1 MAEALMY
8 KEFYGLRERPFT
20 LIPDPDFLYL
30 SPQHK
35 LARAYLEYGL
45 TQRLGFIVLTG
56 EVGTGK
62 TTLIKSLLKSAGRK
76 QRIGVIYQTS
86 FGAED
91 LLELLLREF
100 GIKGHF
106 TTRVARLA
114 AFNQFL
120 LNAYARQ
127 EHVVLIVD
135 EAQNLG
141 PEALEELRLLS
152 NLQTEKEPL
161 LQVILVG
168 QTALQER
175 LRHPALMQLAQRVS
189 VQYHLNPLDH
199 KETREYV
206 VYRLARAGGSG
217 IFTDSAL
224 DKLFDYTKGVPR
236 RLNTCCDLALVAGF
250 AEGRREIDGEFIDTV
265 MATQGIGVE
274 TLGPS
279 AAPAAAPTTEPEPGY
294 RQPAAPRPT
303 PAHDGLGL
311 AVAELS
317 SRLSRLEGLALELY
331 GQMLPVLRQ
340 LLGKPPPP
348 APEQI
353 LAAESPGSF
362 PSDQESDATDA
373 AHAAGGPYRP
383 GTTGASK
390 DTGAAG
396 GSESAGAAPPK
407 SPGSAKSWWS
417 KIRGR

>member
-1 MAEALMY
+1 MY
-8 KEFYGLRERPFT
+8 QEFYGLSERPFT

-62 TTLIKSLLKSAGRK
+62 TTLIKSLLKGADRQ

-106 TTRVARLA
+106 TTRVARLG

-120 LNAYARQ
+120 LNAYSRG

-168 QTALQER
+168 QPALQER
-175 LRHPALMQLAQRVS
+175 LRHPSLMQLAQRVS
-189 VQYHLNPLDH
+189 VQYHLTPLDG
-199 KETREYV
+199 KESKEYI

-217 IFTDSAL
+217 IFSESAL
-224 DKLFDYTKGVPR
+224 EKLFEYTKGVPR
-236 RLNTCCDLALVAGF
+236 RLNTLCDLALVAGF
-250 AEGRREIDGEFIDTV
+250 AEGRHEIDVEFLETV
-265 MATQGIGVE
+265 MAAQGLSFE
-274 TLGPS
+274 PLEP
-279 AAPAAAPTTEPEPGY
+279 PAGQPTGEPQAEF
-294 RQPAAPRPT
+294 QT
-303 PAHDGLGL
+303 PADSRPGFSDDGLGL

-317 SRLSRLEGLALELY
+317 ARLSRLESLMLELS
-331 GQMLPVLRQ
+331 GHLLPVLRQ
-340 LLGKPPPP
+340 LLGKQE
-348 APEQI
+348 ASDPEKA
-353 LAAESPGSF
+353 LPLESPDLPLPEEGAEADRDQPSF
-362 PSDQESDATDA
+362 SSPESRVPRK
-373 AHAAGGPYRP
+373 G
-383 GTTGASK
+383 
-390 DTGAAG
+390 
-396 GSESAGAAPPK
+396 
-407 SPGSAKSWWS
+407 WWS
-417 KIRGR
+417 RIWRR